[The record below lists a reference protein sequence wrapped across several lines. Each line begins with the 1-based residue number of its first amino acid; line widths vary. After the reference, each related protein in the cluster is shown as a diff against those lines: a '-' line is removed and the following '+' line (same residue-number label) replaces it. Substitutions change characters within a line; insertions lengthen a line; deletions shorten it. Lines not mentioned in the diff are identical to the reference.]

1 MGTVKFKRSTIRLSV
16 YFLANAMAE
25 WLINNNNNNNNNN
38 NLENIQKISN
48 NVPVKH
54 EIRELQKAAILGTTH
69 ILRIVLM

>member
-1 MGTVKFKRSTIRLSV
+1 
-16 YFLANAMAE
+16 MAE
-25 WLINNNNNNNNNN
+25 WLINNNNN